1 MAAWHAGDEALQL
14 LTQGISR
21 RHTGETR
28 TNATSS
34 RSHCVFVCVLES
46 RAVEDGIAS
55 FRTSRLHLVD
65 LAGGSDLGPL
75 QPEPR
80 KTRVRYVGYT
90 KPAILCSKEAEI
102 MRNDT
107 ECYPI

>member
-1 MAAWHAGDEALQL
+1 MRTAHAGDEALQL
-14 LTQGISR
+14 LTQGMSR

-34 RSHCVFVCVLES
+34 RSHCVFVCTLES

-65 LAGGSDLGPL
+65 LAGGSLPG
-75 QPEPR
+75 
-80 KTRVRYVGYT
+80 KVRVEQLRF
-90 KPAILCSKEAEI
+90 I
-102 MRNDT
+102 
-107 ECYPI
+107 